1 MGSPLKS
8 SQFVRLLDNR
18 LRMVSENKY
27 KDLPSMIPTFYNM
40 LPSDSAWEDFYG
52 VGSYPDVPEFN
63 GKISYLPIAPQY
75 HTRIEPKE
83 FASGVQME
91 RKLIDDKKYAVLD
104 KRAEALMEAAHR
116 TREKKGARI
125 FTTAFST
132 AYDFMES
139 EEGVALCS
147 NSHTTKSGT
156 GTSSGGFD
164 NLGTSAMSKTTI
176 AATRLLMRGF
186 KNDIS
191 ERIDVG
197 DDLAIVCPDAL
208 ADAAYEIVGTP
219 FGYDT
224 AARDKNMDS
233 GRYEVIPYLR
243 LDDSDTT
250 DWYMVWKSQMK
261 KDLFW
266 IDRIAPDVNNTV
278 DFETFTMKHSIYFR
292 IAYGHVDWRWVFGN
306 QVS

>member
-1 MGSPLKS
+1 MSSPLKS

-18 LRMVSENKY
+18 LRMVSEGKY

-52 VGSYPDVPEFN
+52 IGSYPDIPEFN
-63 GKISYLPIAPQY
+63 GKISYLPIYPGY

-91 RKLIDDKKYAVLD
+91 RKLIDDKKYAVLNN
-104 KRAEALMEAAHR
+104 RAGSLMEAAHR
-116 TREKKGARI
+116 TREKKGARV
-125 FTTAFST
+125 FTQAFST
-132 AYDFMES
+132 AFDFMES

-156 GTSSGGFD
+156 STSSGFD
-164 NLGTSAMSKTTI
+164 NLGTSALSKTAV
-176 AATRLLMRGF
+176 AAARLAMRLF

-197 DDLAIVCPDAL
+197 DDLALVVPDNL
-208 ADAAYEIVGTP
+208 ADTAYTIVGTP
-219 FGYDT
+219 YGFDT
-224 AARDKNMDS
+224 AARDKNMDY

-243 LDDSDTT
+243 LDDTDTN
-250 DWYMVWKSQMK
+250 DWYLVWKSQMK

-266 IDRIAPDVNNTV
+266 IDRIMPEVNNMV
-278 DFETFTMKHSIYFR
+278 DFETFSMKHSIYFR
-292 IAYGHVDWRWVFGN
+292 IAYGFQDWRWMYGN

>member
-8 SQFVRLLDNR
+8 SAFVRLLDKR
-18 LRMVSENKY
+18 LRDVSENKY

-40 LPSDSAWEDFYG
+40 LPSDSAWEEFYG

-63 GKISYLPIAPQY
+63 SKVTYQGMYPQFT
-75 HTRIEPKE
+75 TRIEPKE
-83 FASGVQME
+83 FAAGVMME
-91 RKLIDDKKYAVLD
+91 RKLIDDKKYAVLND
-104 KRAEALMEAAHR
+104 RAEALMTAGHR
-116 TREKKGARI
+116 TREKKGARA
-125 FTTAFST
+125 FTMAFST

-156 GTSSGGFD
+156 STSSGFD
-164 NLGTSAMSKTTI
+164 NLGTSAMSKTSI
-176 AATRLLMRGF
+176 AATRLLMRKF
-186 KNDIS
+186 RNDIS
-191 ERIDVG
+191 ERIDMG

-208 ADAAYEIVGTP
+208 ADTAYEIVGTP

-224 AARDKNMDS
+224 AARDKNMDA

-243 LDDSDTT
+243 LDDNDAN
-250 DWYMVWKSQMK
+250 DWFLVWKSQMK
-261 KDLFW
+261 KDLIW
-266 IDRIAPDVNNTV
+266 IDRTAPEINNTV
-278 DFETFTMKHSIYFR
+278 DFETFMLKHSIYFR
-292 IAYGHVDWRWVFGN
+292 IAYGWRDWRWVFGN

>member
-8 SQFVRLLDNR
+8 SQFVRLLDTR

-40 LPSDSAWEDFYG
+40 LPSDSAWEEFYG

-63 GKISYLPIAPQY
+63 GKITYQPIYPQY
-75 HTRIEPKE
+75 TTRIEPKE

-104 KRAEALMEAAHR
+104 RKAEALMTAAHR

-125 FTTAFST
+125 FTQAFST
-132 AYDFMES
+132 AFDFMES

-147 NSHTTKSGT
+147 NSHLTKSGT
-156 GTSSGGFD
+156 SVASGFD
-164 NLGTSAMSKTTI
+164 NLGVSALNKTNL
-176 AATRLLMRGF
+176 AATRLLMRKF
-186 KNDIS
+186 RDDIS

-208 ADAAYEIVGTP
+208 ADTAFEITSTPKGYGT
-219 FGYDT
+219 GHL
-224 AARDKNMDS
+224 DKNMDYQ
-233 GRYEVIPYLR
+233 RYEVIPYMR
-243 LDDSDTT
+243 LDDNDAN
-250 DWYMVWKSQMK
+250 DWFLVWKSQMK

-266 IDRIAPDVNNTV
+266 IDRIAPEVNNTV
-278 DFETFTMKHSIYFR
+278 DFETFMLKHSIYFR
-292 IAYGHVDWRWVFGN
+292 IAYGFVDWRWIFGN
-306 QVS
+306 QVG